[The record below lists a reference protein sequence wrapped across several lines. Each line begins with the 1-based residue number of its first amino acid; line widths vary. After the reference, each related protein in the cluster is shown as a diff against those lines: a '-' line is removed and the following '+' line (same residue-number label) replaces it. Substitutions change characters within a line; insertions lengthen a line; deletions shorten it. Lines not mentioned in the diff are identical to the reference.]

1 MAKRNTS
8 VCERY
13 ISDSDKVA
21 FSSGSDDEWQ
31 PDNDNEK
38 IENTEV
44 IANYIASTAER
55 TETPSPT
62 PASLSSP
69 NPAR

>member
-1 MAKRNTS
+1 MANRCEDILRYLEDS
-8 VCERY
+8 VKE
-13 ISDSDKVA
+13 A

-44 IANYIASTAER
+44 ISKYIASTAER
-55 TETPSPT
+55 TKSIVTQ
-62 PASLSSP
+62 SSKS
-69 NPAR
+69 NNVIQCV